1 MNAWAVSEWTALCAV
16 FCAIA
21 CERARSYGATTFPL
35 RLSAIVS
42 GPLGMTVF
50 VLASVRGMVTPSATL
65 VLACATASAISD
77 LQTGYIFD
85 RMLAAAI
92 PLLIAAAFVADRVA
106 GACLGAC
113 ATGGLLLLP
122 FVVSRGRALGFAD
135 VKLGALIGFG
145 LGPAGG
151 LAALWCAAVSGGIV
165 AVCLL
170 LLKRAARRSTL
181 PFAPFLAIG
190 ASWAVLAQ

>member
-1 MNAWAVSEWTALCAV
+1 
-16 FCAIA
+16 
-21 CERARSYGATTFPL
+21 
-35 RLSAIVS
+35 
-42 GPLGMTVF
+42 MTLF
-50 VLASVRGMVTPSATL
+50 VLASVRGTATPSAL
-65 VLACATASAISD
+65 VVLACATASAISD

-85 RMLAAAI
+85 RMLATAI
-92 PLLIAAAFVADRVA
+92 PLLIAAAFVADRVT

-122 FVVSRGRALGFAD
+122 FVVSRGRALGLAD

-165 AVCLL
+165 AVSLL
-170 LLKRAARRSTL
+170 LFDGATRRSTL
-181 PFAPFLAIG
+181 PFGPFLAIG
-190 ASWAVLAQ
+190 ASCAVLAR